1 MNNFQSSYFDI
12 IIVGTGIS
20 GLYTALNINENLRV
34 LLISKD
40 NFFRCNT
47 RKAKGGM
54 AVALYD
60 PDSPNS
66 HFADTLKAGGNLNN
80 KNAVHVLTTEV
91 IERINDLSSTG
102 FLFDKNNDTGF
113 FNLGLEGCHTHRRV
127 LHAQGDRM
135 GVEIFNFLF
144 EQVQLKNNTYF
155 LNHTEI
161 IDLNISDSRLKS
173 VSIFSP
179 VFGIQTLQ
187 CNSLVLASG
196 GYSGI
201 YKRNTSDSS
210 FFGNIIPLV
219 YKAGI
224 GIADL
229 EFMQF
234 HPTVFVKD
242 GFETLLMSEAIRGEG
257 AVLLNPEKKRF
268 MDSYH
273 PEAELASRDI
283 VSRSMWEES
292 LKAHSQDFYLDLRPI
307 GEKTI
312 LNLFPEVYSDCLE
325 RKINI
330 SKELVPVFP
339 GAHYSMGGIHTSLHG
354 ETSIDG
360 IFAVG
365 ECSCNGTHGANR
377 LASNSL
383 IDSLV
388 FGKRASESINS
399 RTFSSST
406 VEQKEYHTSG
416 VCTKPPYKLDELKIM
431 NWNILGIEREKGSL
445 KQYIKNLEP
454 YMDSALVSIENN
466 DSNRTDNEACLLS
479 YLIAKAAMARTESRG
494 VHYRKD
500 YPKEDSTQAHSN
512 LFVKKQNCSE
522 PSIHKI
528 NIGE

>member
-1 MNNFQSSYFDI
+1 
-12 IIVGTGIS
+12 
-20 GLYTALNINENLRV
+20 LNIDKNLRV

-54 AVALYD
+54 AVALYE
-60 PDSPNS
+60 PDSPKS
-66 HFADTLKAGGNLNN
+66 HFSDTLKAGGHLNN
-80 KNAVHVLTTEV
+80 KKAVEVLTTEV
-91 IERINDLSSTG
+91 VDRINDLSSTG
-102 FLFDKNNDTGF
+102 FLFDKNTDTGF

-127 LHAQGDRM
+127 LQSQGDRM

-155 LNHTEI
+155 MNHTEI
-161 IDLNISDSRLKS
+161 TDLNIVDSQLES

-179 VFGIQTLQ
+179 IFGTQTLQ
-187 CNSLVLASG
+187 CNSLVMASG

-201 YKRNTSDSS
+201 YQRNTSDSS
-210 FFGNIIPLV
+210 FFGNIIPLA

-257 AVLLNPEKKRF
+257 AILLNPEKKRF

-292 LKAHSQDFYLDLRPI
+292 LKCNSQDFYLDLRPI

-312 LNLFPEVYSDCLE
+312 LNLFPEVYRNCLE
-325 RKINI
+325 RKIDI

-339 GAHYSMGGIHTSLHG
+339 GAHYSMGGIHTDLFG
-354 ETSIDG
+354 KTSIDG
-360 IFAVG
+360 IYAVG
-365 ECSCNGTHGANR
+365 ECGCNGTHGANR

-388 FGKRASESINS
+388 FGKRAAESLNNK
-399 RTFSSST
+399 TFSSSAVTQKKINT
-406 VEQKEYHTSG
+406 VAT
-416 VCTKPPYKLDELKIM
+416 CTKPPFELNELKVM
-431 NWNILGIEREKGSL
+431 NWNTLGIEREKTSL
-445 KQYIKNLEP
+445 EEYIQKLEP

-466 DSNRTDNEACLLS
+466 DKNRTNNEACLLS
-479 YLIAKAAMARTESRG
+479 YLIAKAAIERAESRG
-494 VHYRKD
+494 AHYRKD
-500 YPKEDSTQAHSN
+500 YPNEDPTQAHSN
-512 LFVKKQNCSE
+512 LFIKKQNSSE
-522 PSIHKI
+522 PNII
-528 NIGE
+528 NLIGEKYETLH